1 MRIRD
6 TGDLWWKNAVVYCLD
21 VETFMDWN
29 DDGVGDL
36 PGLLQRLDHLADLG
50 VTCLWLM
57 PFYPTADR
65 DDGYDITDFLGVDPR
80 LGDAG
85 DLVEL
90 IRTARDRGIRV
101 IADLV
106 VNHTSDRHPWFRSA
120 RSSPDSPFRDFY
132 VWRTD
137 EPPPTGDQVVF
148 PDQETGIWTFDEQAQ
163 AWYRH
168 RFYRHQPDLNTANP
182 QVRDAIAKVIG
193 YWAELGLSGFRVD
206 AVPFMLADTADAPGD
221 DIDRPHDFLK
231 ALRSF
236 LTRRAGDAVLMGEV
250 NLPYAEQRQFF
261 GDQDGD
267 GSAEGDELT
276 LQFDFV
282 GMQQMYLALAR
293 QDAGPLAQALRDR
306 PAIPRDAQWATFV
319 RNHDELTLDKL
330 SDDERAEV
338 FAAFGPDPDMQL
350 YGRGLRRRLPPMLD
364 GDPRRVRMVY
374 SLLFS
379 LPGTP
384 VLFYGEEI
392 GMGENL
398 DVPGRMAV
406 RTPMQWTSGTN
417 AGFSAAPRRR
427 LAGKVVEGGFG
438 PAHVNVADQRRDPDS
453 LLAFVQTLV
462 RRYRECPELGWTER
476 AEILDQPHPAVLA
489 HRSTWQEA
497 SMVALHN
504 LGPDPVTVPLRL
516 ADAAASEQ
524 DAGPDDEASTPA
536 SRRVDGES
544 IHLVDLLEDGR
555 HPVDADGRVEVPLA
569 GYGYRWLRVVR
580 PGSRRLL

>member
-21 VETFMDWN
+21 VETFMDWD

-36 PGLLQRLDHLADLG
+36 PGLVQRIDHLADLG

-57 PFYPTADR
+57 PFYPTADL
-65 DDGYDITDFLGVDPR
+65 DDGYDITDFFGVDPR

-90 IRTARDRGIRV
+90 VRTARDRGIRV

-106 VNHTSDRHPWFRSA
+106 VNHTSAEHPWFQAA
-120 RSSPDSPFRDFY
+120 RSSKDNAFRDFY
-132 VWRTD
+132 VWRSD
-137 EPPPTGDQVVF
+137 PPPDTSDQVVF
-148 PDQETGIWTFDEQAQ
+148 PDKEEGIWTRDERTGE
-163 AWYRH
+163 WYRH

-182 QVRDAIAKVIG
+182 KVRDMIAKVVG

-206 AVPFMLADTADAPGD
+206 AVPFFLADTAANPD
-221 DIDRPHDFLK
+221 DDVEHPHQYLK
-231 ALRSF
+231 ELRAL
-236 LTRRAGDAVLMGEV
+236 LTRRAGDAILMGEV
-250 NLPYAEQRQFF
+250 NLPYDQQLQFF
-261 GDQDGD
+261 GDGDGD
-267 GSAEGDELT
+267 GEDDGPELT

-282 GMQQMYLALAR
+282 GMQHLYLALAR
-293 QDAGPLAQALRDR
+293 QDAGPIARTLAQR
-306 PAIPRDAQWATFV
+306 PRIPRDAQWATFV

-330 SDDERAEV
+330 DEDERQEV

-374 SLLFS
+374 SLLFA

-398 DVPGRMAV
+398 AAEGRLAV
-406 RTPMQWTSGTN
+406 RTPMQWTSGPN
-417 AGFSAAPRRR
+417 GGFSRAEPRR
-427 LAGKVVEGGFG
+427 LAGPVTDGGFG
-438 PAHVNVADQRRDPDS
+438 PEHVNVADQRRDGGS
-453 LLAFVQTLV
+453 LLTFVQTLV
-462 RRYRECPELGWTER
+462 RRYRECPELGW
-476 AEILDQPHPAVLA
+476 AEEVEVLDQPHAAVLA
-489 HRSTWQEA
+489 HRSTWDDA

-504 LGPDPVTVPLRL
+504 LGPEPVVVPLRL
-516 ADAAASEQ
+516 
-524 DAGPDDEASTPA
+524 DDCDEGV
-536 SRRVDGES
+536 R
-544 IHLVDLLEDGR
+544 LVDLLADDAYD
-555 HPVDADGRVEVPLA
+555 VAADGGAEVALDA
-569 GYGYRWLRVVR
+569 YGYRWLRVVR

>member
-6 TGDLWWKNAVVYCLD
+6 TGDLWWKNAVIYCLD

-36 PGLLQRLDHLADLG
+36 PGLVQRLDHLADLG
-50 VTCLWLM
+50 ITCLWLM

-65 DDGYDITDFLGVDPR
+65 DDGYDITDFYGVDPR

-137 EPPPTGDQVVF
+137 TPPPTGGEVIF
-148 PDQETGIWTFDEQAQ
+148 PDQEDGIWTWDDKAE

-182 QVRDAIAKVIG
+182 QVRDAIAKVVG
-193 YWAELGLSGFRVD
+193 YWAQLGLAGFRVD
-206 AVPFMLADTADAPGD
+206 AVPFMLADAASSPAD
-221 DIDRPHDFLK
+221 DIEHPHEFLK

-236 LTRRAGDAVLMGEV
+236 LSRRTGDSILMGEV
-250 NLPYAEQRQFF
+250 NLPYEEQRLFF
-261 GDQDGD
+261 GDHDAD

-282 GMQQMYLALAR
+282 AMQQMYLSLAR
-293 QDAGPLAQALRDR
+293 QDAGALAQALRDR
-306 PAIPRDAQWATFV
+306 PEIPHDAQWATFV

-330 SDDERAEV
+330 SDSERGEV
-338 FAAFGPDPDMQL
+338 FAAFGPDEDMQL
-350 YGRGLRRRLPPMLD
+350 YGRGLRRRLPTMLG

-374 SLLFS
+374 SLLFT

-398 DVPGRMAV
+398 AADGRLAV

-417 AGFSAAPRRR
+417 GGFSAAPARR
-427 LAGKVVEGGFG
+427 LSGPVVEDGYA
-438 PAHVNVADQRRDPDS
+438 PQHVNVADQRRDPDS
-453 LLAFVQTLV
+453 LLVFVQTLI
-462 RRYRECPELGWTER
+462 RRYRECPELGWATR
-476 AEILDQPHPAVLA
+476 AEILDQPHPSVLA
-489 HRSTWQEA
+489 HRSTWQDA
-497 SMVALHN
+497 SMIALHN
-504 LGPDPVTVPLRL
+504 LGPDAVTVPLHLPDAERDPGEAAR
-516 ADAAASEQ
+516 ADGTASRAS
-524 DAGPDDEASTPA
+524 DARDDEPV
-536 SRRVDGES
+536 R
-544 IHLVDLLEDGR
+544 LVDLLADGACE
-555 HPVDADGRVEVPLA
+555 VGADGRVEVELPA
-569 GYGYRWLRVVR
+569 YGYRWLRVVR